1 VRKHESLPP
10 ISLLNT
16 RRGGKRGAEDAT
28 DSLRSFTDLAS
39 WAVDAGVVT
48 AADIMVK
55 AEPEKVRSASFASSL
70 KLRSALER
78 FLAHRDTAARRA
90 FVKCVNAVLEK
101 GDGVTALRLDGDTM
115 EIVQGYRTRTAANL
129 PLAIAMSMLDFV
141 QSVPLER
148 VKRCE
153 AENCIW
159 FFVDTTKNGSRRW
172 CTSEMCGARFR
183 ARRYYHKSR
192 ELRSP

>member
-1 VRKHESLPP
+1 MRKPESLPA

-28 DSLRSFTDLAS
+28 DSLHSFTDLAS

-48 AADIMVK
+48 AADITAK
-55 AEPEKVRSASFASSL
+55 AEPEKVRAASFVSSL

-78 FLAHRDTAARRA
+78 FLTQRNTAARRA
-90 FVKCVNAVLEK
+90 FVKCVNAALEQ
-101 GDGVTALRLDGDTM
+101 GDGVTALRLDGDAM